1 MKKILFSLVVLTFAS
16 SLFAQTEDNV
26 KKPALAIRV
35 SAFDF
40 TTARAIQVSTLGGA
54 YSNKSWA
61 NFSDLNKS
69 IGVQYFKGISKKVDF
84 MINLDFARMAYP
96 FYASSGVKDAW
107 PSSTGLDKEKLY
119 TAIDANLNFKL
130 LPDDYKFVPY
140 LTAGLGVGNFAT
152 NYMAY
157 APVGFGLQIK
167 AKHGS
172 FININSTFRIEMSQ
186 LTKTHLN
193 HGISYS
199 FPLKLKDK
207 KPVVLPPPPP
217 PADSDNDGVIDENDK
232 CPTVAGLAKY
242 GGCPIPDTDKD
253 GVNDEQDKCPTVAG
267 LAKYGGCPIPDTD
280 KDGINDEQD
289 KCPTVAGLTRYNGC
303 PIPDTDKDGVN
314 DEVDACPTEAG
325 ISANHGCPDVQ
336 PILTQAASN
345 LKFVTGKSNLSK
357 KQLTGLGTVIEML
370 NKYPNVN
377 IAIGGHTD
385 NTGAERINTK
395 LSINR
400 SKTVGKYLTK
410 KGINANRFTASGYAS
425 SKPIANNKTKAG
437 RAQNRRV
444 ELTAIY
450 N

>member
-253 GVNDEQDKCPTVAG
+253 G
-267 LAKYGGCPIPDTD
+267 
-280 KDGINDEQD
+280 INDEQD